1 MVIFAGIYWRIDVLM
16 LSKLGSID
24 DVGYYSSAYRLYELA
39 AIFPSTICLSLYP
52 HISVAIHRDSDEVAT
67 LGTTALRYLIAIG
80 LLIAV
85 CTTLL
90 AAPILSLLF
99 GQEFVEAHM
108 TLTILIWTVLPYS
121 LVRYQAYVLVAAE
134 LQRVDLRLNML
145 MALINVALN
154 SILIPLSGHAGAAFA
169 TLISIIVY
177 AVLQR
182 MYLNRHIPKYKPKMR
197 LEAPVLIASAVIGV
211 GVWYFRDLNVLLLL
225 LFASFF
231 YLFFLVFT
239 GFFSAAELTLLR
251 LDKVVH
257 KLGFNWV
264 SEGYW
269 RKKK

>member
-1 MVIFAGIYWRIDVLM
+1 
-16 LSKLGSID
+16 
-24 DVGYYSSAYRLYELA
+24 
-39 AIFPSTICLSLYP
+39 
-52 HISVAIHRDSDEVAT
+52 
-67 LGTTALRYLIAIG
+67 
-80 LLIAV
+80 
-85 CTTLL
+85 L

-99 GQEFVEAHM
+99 GQEFVEAHI

-121 LVRYQAYVLVAAE
+121 LVRYKAYVLVAAE

-154 SILIPLSGHAGAAFA
+154 SILIPMSGHAGAAIA
-169 TLISIIVY
+169 TLISILVY

-182 MYLNRHIPKYKPKMR
+182 MYLNRHLPKYRPKIR
-197 LEAPVLIASAVIGV
+197 LEAPVLIASTIIGV

-239 GFFSAAELTLLR
+239 GFFSAAELSLLR
-251 LDKVVH
+251 LDKVVQ
-257 KLGFNWV
+257 KLGLNWV
-264 SEGYW
+264 SEVYW